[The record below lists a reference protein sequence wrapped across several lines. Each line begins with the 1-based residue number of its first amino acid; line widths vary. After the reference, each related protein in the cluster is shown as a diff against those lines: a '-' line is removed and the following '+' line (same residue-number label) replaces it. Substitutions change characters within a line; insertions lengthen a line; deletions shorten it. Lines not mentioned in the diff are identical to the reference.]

1 MKGGEEMFGIKK
13 IVFLVVMVLT
23 ASIGFAQTQDM
34 KADSKILRV
43 TVYPDSALVTRSAH
57 LEINPGVHQ
66 VYFDDIIPE
75 IDENSLTVSGEGTA
89 QVKLHGAFLKRDYMT
104 EITDE
109 RIKAL
114 SKQIEALTDQITQ
127 ENNKIQTIQLQK
139 DFLKSIQMYSGQQI
153 PKDLVTKMPTV
164 TELGGLLNFIAE
176 QHNNLDQ
183 QQTGIHLKLRELR
196 EQKTALENELGQL
209 RQPASRMKRSIVVK
223 VEGIKKGTLNLNV
236 SYLVRGVFWF
246 PLYDAR
252 ASVAD
257 NKVELTS
264 FGVVKQTTGE
274 DWTDVSLALSTAK
287 PSISGQLPY
296 VAPWFLRPYQPVA
309 PAIAESAV
317 LMRKE
322 RAAGGMQIAQYE
334 PYYLETDYETKE
346 KAPQKVAQMALSDV
360 SFKGVS
366 VSYQMPGQVTVK
378 SDGTEHKLPISS
390 QMLNAAFS
398 YSAFP
403 RMSPY
408 AYLGTRVRNDKD
420 LQLLAGEVNIFLDG
434 DYVGHS
440 RIQNIGPGEEFDLS
454 LGIDENVKVERKEV
468 EKKVDDVLI
477 AGIASPNRKTVF
489 KYRLS
494 AENYKNKPINMILYE
509 ATPVSQNERIK
520 TKVTDINIEPK
531 EKDWNKRK
539 GIWRWEFSL
548 EPKMKKEIIYSF
560 FIEHP
565 REMQVEGM

>member
-1 MKGGEEMFGIKK
+1 MFRIKK

-23 ASIGFAQTQDM
+23 TSAGLAQTENV
-34 KADSKILRV
+34 KADSRILRV

-57 LEINPGVHQ
+57 LEINPGVQQ

-75 IDENSLTVSGEGTA
+75 IDENALTVSGEGTA
-89 QVKLHGAFLKRDYMT
+89 EVKLHGAFLKRDYMT

-114 SKQIEALTDQITQ
+114 SRQIEALTDQITQ
-127 ENNKIQTIQLQK
+127 ENNKIQTIQFQK
-139 DFLKSIQMYSGQQI
+139 EFLKSIQMYSGQQI
-153 PKDLVTKMPTV
+153 PKDLATKMPTV
-164 TELGGLLNFIAE
+164 TELGSLLSFIAE

-183 QQTGIHLKLRELR
+183 QHNGINLKLRELH

-223 VEGIKKGTLNLNV
+223 VEGIKKGALSLNV

-252 ASVAD
+252 ASVVD

-296 VAPWFLRPYQPVA
+296 VAPWILRPYQPVV
-309 PAIAESAV
+309 PAEVVSQ
-317 LMRKE
+317 RSKRQE
-322 RAAGGMQIAQYE
+322 RAAGGMQMTQQYE
-334 PYYLETDYETKE
+334 PYYLETLESKPAE
-346 KAPQKVAQMALSDV
+346 APPRVAEMALSEV
-360 SFKGVS
+360 SFKGVA
-366 VSYQMPGQVTVK
+366 VSYQMPGRVTVK

-390 QMLNAAFS
+390 QILNAAFS

-489 KYRLS
+489 KYRITT
-494 AENYKNKPINMILYE
+494 ENYKSKPISMIVYE
-509 ATPVSQNERIK
+509 ATPVSENERIK
-520 TKVTDINIEPK
+520 TKVTGINIEPK

-565 REMQVEGM
+565 REMQLEGM